1 MLQLCV
7 MMRAALCALMEIDLR
22 WSSSFPLSTVL
33 GDHDDDYSDHHG
45 FCNHDD
51 YCDRDDDY
59 TDIDD
64 YSDIDNYSD
73 LDV

>member
-33 GDHDDDYSDHHG
+33 CNHDDDYSDHHG
-45 FCNHDD
+45 FCDHDD